1 MKSYQFTTEKD
12 FAKFQETLSAKI
24 RNGFVIIERNDKLPY
39 VVLSKA
45 KKQMDPSFHLALV
58 FITLGLWSIVWF
70 YILIKLS
77 GNKEILVA
85 LDEDGNVFEEKCLS
99 K

>member
-1 MKSYQFTTEKD
+1 MKSYPFTTEKD
-12 FAKFQETLSAKI
+12 FDKFQEILSARM

-45 KKQMDPSFHLALV
+45 KKQIDPSLHLALV
-58 FITLGLWSIVWF
+58 FATLGLWSIIWF
-70 YILIKLS
+70 YLLIRLS